1 MLQDVSLSPNLSLR
15 KLAEYSDGQSGSD
28 LKELCRNAAMMPVR
42 EYVRNSGGDPEIMR
56 KAQEEVRSLSRH
68 FHPDLLRTAFFVC
81 SDWFLAP
88 LIGDSES
95 WCTQGFEL
103 RPLTMD
109 DFLHGQ
115 TEAGAGLS
123 AGVLSVD
130 QSTIDDDELEGANLD

>member
-1 MLQDVSLSPNLSLR
+1 MLQDVSLSPSLSLR
-15 KLAEYSDGQSGSD
+15 KLAEYADGQSGSD

-56 KAQEEVRSLSRH
+56 KAQEEVRFLSH
-68 FHPDLLRTAFFVC
+68 HSYPDPLRTLLFY
-81 SDWFLAP
+81 SDWFLVSRM
-88 LIGDSES
+88 GDSES
-95 WCTQGFEL
+95 CCTQGFEL

-115 TEAGAGLS
+115 TEAGADLS

>member
-1 MLQDVSLSPNLSLR
+1 MQD
-15 KLAEYSDGQSGSD
+15 
-28 LKELCRNAAMMPVR
+28 
-42 EYVRNSGGDPEIMR
+42 
-56 KAQEEVRSLSRH
+56 
-68 FHPDLLRTAFFVC
+68 
-81 SDWFLAP
+81 
-88 LIGDSES
+88 
-95 WCTQGFEL
+95 FEL